1 MWFRRR
7 LLCPPYGFRA
17 IAPGRGG
24 MKLPSLLVS
33 VLLVLV
39 TPATSQT
46 QLKEGPEKTPVF
58 RSSVDL
64 VPLSVTVTD
73 ARGRY
78 ITDLGKDDFAVFEDG
93 VRQGLTVFATEGV
106 PLDLAILLDI
116 SGSMARE
123 MALVQDAAIRLIRT
137 LREGDRGSV
146 VVFNEVVRV
155 PADFTTDIGELQA
168 AIRAT
173 AAYGNTSLY
182 EAIYITL
189 RTFERARPDS
199 SGIRRPAMVVLS
211 DGLNTAGLVSF
222 DDVLE
227 LAKRTGV
234 SIYTISLNLDG
245 NRDTRVR
252 QSVSQS
258 LVKADYALRALA
270 RDSGGRSFFP
280 AKGEELGDVYATIGE
295 ELAYQYL
302 LGYTPTNQRRD
313 GAFRRVS
320 VRVATRSDVR
330 LRTRSG
336 YFAERTTDPR

>member
-1 MWFRRR
+1 
-7 LLCPPYGFRA
+7 
-17 IAPGRGG
+17 

-46 QLKEGPEKTPVF
+46 QRKEGPQKTPVF

-116 SGSMARE
+116 SGSMRAE

-146 VVFNEVVRV
+146 VVFNDVVRV

-173 AAYGNTSLY
+173 AARGGTSLY

-211 DGLNTAGLVSF
+211 DGLNNAGLVSF

-227 LAKRTGV
+227 LVKRTGV
-234 SIYTISLNLDG
+234 SIYTISLNRNG
-245 NRDTRVR
+245 NRDTTS
-252 QSVSQS
+252 SVSQS
-258 LVKADYALRALA
+258 LVEADYALRALA
-270 RDSGGRSFFP
+270 RDGGGRSFFP

-330 LRTRSG
+330 PRTRSG

>member
-1 MWFRRR
+1 
-7 LLCPPYGFRA
+7 
-17 IAPGRGG
+17 

-46 QLKEGPEKTPVF
+46 QLKERPEKTPVF

-116 SGSMARE
+116 SGSMRAE

-173 AAYGNTSLY
+173 AAYGGTSLY

-245 NRDTRVR
+245 NRDT
-252 QSVSQS
+252 
-258 LVKADYALRALA
+258 ADYALRALA

-302 LGYTPTNQRRD
+302 LGYTPTNQQRD

-330 LRTRSG
+330 PRTRSG
-336 YFAERTTDPR
+336 YFAGRSARPFSSRLSP

>member
-46 QLKEGPEKTPVF
+46 QLKERPEKTPVF

-106 PLDLAILLDI
+106 PVDLAILLDI

-173 AAYGNTSLY
+173 AAYGGTSLY

-211 DGLNTAGLVSF
+211 DGLNNAGLVSF

-234 SIYTISLNLDG
+234 GIYTILLNLDG
-245 NRDTRVR
+245 NRNT
-252 QSVSQS
+252 
-258 LVKADYALRALA
+258 ADYALRALA

-330 LRTRSG
+330 PRTRSG

>member
-1 MWFRRR
+1 
-7 LLCPPYGFRA
+7 
-17 IAPGRGG
+17 

-137 LREGDRGSV
+137 LRKGDRGSV
-146 VVFNEVVRV
+146 VVFNDVVRV

-173 AAYGNTSLY
+173 AAYGGTSLY

-211 DGLNTAGLVSF
+211 DGLNNAGLVSF

-245 NRDTRVR
+245 NRDT
-252 QSVSQS
+252 
-258 LVKADYALRALA
+258 ADYALRALA

-330 LRTRSG
+330 PRTRSG